1 MSSYSFNSH
10 ITSPFHWWE
19 NQDTLN
25 HSQWPRKS
33 EMLVGVDG
41 KFMRSLSGLFITRLD
56 LVICTSHRIAMPVDR
71 HSDGHLPQP
80 LASSGKISYKSI
92 QPTPPAHPP
101 STGHILITHQIYAKQ
116 TKKLTKYI
124 LIQVGFKFPG
134 SKENWKGVNTKVT
147 TEKASILEA
156 NLSMP
161 HFFLRPPLFSMGQT
175 YIEIPWGGFTGRSGC
190 QTISIADSSISNDLW
205 SLSCLLHRIA
215 SREGHFSPGGFIRAL
230 IRLVRWQEV
239 A

>member
-1 MSSYSFNSH
+1 MRKPRHPQSFSVTQEVWDARWCRWKIHAVSLRPIYNKIGPCNLYFPPHCHACGQAFWRKLTTASGFIRENFIQIHPTHPARPPTINRAYINS
-10 ITSPFHWWE
+10 
-19 NQDTLN
+19 
-25 HSQWPRKS
+25 
-33 EMLVGVDG
+33 
-41 KFMRSLSGLFITRLD
+41 
-56 LVICTSHRIAMPVDR
+56 
-71 HSDGHLPQP
+71 
-80 LASSGKISYKSI
+80 
-92 QPTPPAHPP
+92 
-101 STGHILITHQIYAKQ
+101 HQIYAKQ